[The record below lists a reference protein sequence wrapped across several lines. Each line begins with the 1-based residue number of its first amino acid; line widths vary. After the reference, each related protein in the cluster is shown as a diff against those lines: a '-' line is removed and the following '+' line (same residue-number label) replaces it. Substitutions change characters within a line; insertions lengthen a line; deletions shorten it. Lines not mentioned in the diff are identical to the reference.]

1 MPELSWG
8 MAAWLITSM
17 FFPVFHSCPKWQKR
31 GKREGEAPGYK
42 QFIILSVIP
51 AKNSHSGHLEPKE
64 TFLKLANSQ
73 NLNYVTFSAWQIISL
88 I

>member
-17 FFPVFHSCPKWQKR
+17 FFPFCHSCSKWQKR

-42 QFIILSVIP
+42 QFTILRVIS

-64 TFLKLANSQ
+64 TFLKLAKSK
-73 NLNYVTFSAWQIISL
+73 NLNHVTFGA
-88 I
+88 